1 MRQSAIS
8 ALQLKLGCGESCTR
22 SELAHCAAYFT
33 PRHYENVVIERAT
46 SQRFCG
52 YPLCR
57 RTLDPECARG
67 ELRAKLLMR
76 VMRRTTGETTL
87 FCSKTCKT
95 SSRAFLNELRAD
107 VPFAGTSDASVA
119 SRTAEILGVVRVNP
133 PFGGFGGAAE
143 EGVAG
148 AGGAPAEVAPA
159 EFVPANPPAPAP
171 APLPPASAA
180 TLTMGVEIGMKKV
193 TIVERTDVG
202 PPSTDFSATAIPFAV
217 EGHVA
222 VPDSEKA
229 TARDR
234 FSAFVLLNDAL
245 AALCTVRTARWLLA
259 LGESDAAAAAAAA
272 TDGSYVQAEAQ
283 RAGALSTLLG
293 RHASKAG
300 AAVDAEALLRG
311 GQGQLMQMLGTI
323 IRTFGLRRAA
333 LPSLKGQ
340 QWSALT
346 LVISQA
352 IVCACC
358 RGAASASAID
368 TAQAHA
374 RSALTMRRCK
384 LSERDFDSLVRR
396 VGESPDA
403 SWEGLSLPPP
413 PAP

>member
-1 MRQSAIS
+1 MSSAHTIS
-8 ALQLKLGCGESCTR
+8 ALQVKLSCAESCTR
-22 SELAHCAAYFT
+22 GELAHCAAYFT
-33 PRHYENVVIERAT
+33 PRHYENIVIERAT

-52 YPLCR
+52 FPLCR
-57 RTLDPECARG
+57 RTLDPERATG
-67 ELRAKLLMR
+67 ELHALLLMR
-76 VMRRTTGETTL
+76 MMRRTTGEATL
-87 FCSKTCKT
+87 FCSKTCKN

-107 VPFAGTSDASVA
+107 VPFNGASGASVA
-119 SRTAEILGVVRVNP
+119 SRTAEILSVVRVNP

-148 AGGAPAEVAPA
+148 ADGAAATVTPPE
-159 EFVPANPPAPAP
+159 NPPAP
-171 APLPPASAA
+171 APLPPASAVK
-180 TLTMGVEIGMKKV
+180 LTVGVEIGMKKV

-202 PPSTDFSATAIPFAV
+202 LPSTDFSATAMPYAV

-222 VPDSEKA
+222 VPESEKA
-229 TARDR
+229 KVRDR

-245 AALCTVRTARWLLA
+245 AALCTARTARWLLA
-259 LGESDAAAAAAAA
+259 LGESDTTAAAAAA

-311 GQGQLMQMLGTI
+311 GQGQLMQMLGSI
-323 IRTFGLRRAA
+323 IRTFDLRRAA

-346 LVISQA
+346 LVVSQA

-368 TAQAHA
+368 TAQAHT
-374 RSALTMRRCK
+374 RSKLTMRRCK
-384 LSERDFDSLVRR
+384 LSARDFEALVRR

-403 SWEGLSLPPP
+403 SWEGLTLPPP